1 MNYII
6 RPGSH
11 QCSNLGMNLNENPTG
26 PQIGFGKNKEIL
38 CPGSLASGQIQLLD
52 VAVCACREE
61 EWPDLIGIR
70 IYDLI
75 QLVCLVC

>member
-1 MNYII
+1 MNYIS

-11 QCSNLGMNLNENPTG
+11 QCSNLGMHLNENPTG

-61 EWPDLIGIR
+61 ERPDLIGIQ

-75 QLVCLVC
+75 QLVWLVC